1 MIKKNLKVL
10 LTILLIVIMTF
21 ALSSTFVQAT
31 DAVVT
36 SETST
41 DTEATVNA
49 ESETTE
55 ESEIHN
61 GDLYLF
67 DNKVVMD
74 KLVDGNV
81 FIFGQEV
88 EITGQVNGNLFVCAN
103 KITFD
108 NCYIRYSVFACANSI
123 YYNGA
128 CNDFYVASNDL
139 EMTYDSY
146 VIRDVKAAASNL
158 TFRAAV
164 GRDADLSFNKADFG
178 EGENIPVVYGDLRYS
193 APTEATIPEG
203 VITETGTT
211 TYSNSATEDSSST
224 SVSEIIINFLVCIV
238 TAIAVYLIIRA
249 FIPKFSDKIDS
260 EKLSAKKLLK
270 GFGIGLA
277 SIVLFTIIFI
287 LLLISQIGLKLAFV
301 LLAIFVLVCL
311 ISAPIFAII
320 VTNELKPVLKL
331 DKKSIFI
338 LVLSL
343 VSIIL
348 YGVTLIPVIGGI
360 FSFILTPMAI
370 GMLINMFIPH
380 KELTDE
386 EKTAIA
392 EAKKQAKDDK
402 EKLKAERA
410 EQKAA
415 KKQEKLELK
424 EAKKNNKEL

>member
-1 MIKKNLKVL
+1 MIKKNLKIL
-10 LTILLIVIMTF
+10 LAILLIAIMSLTF
-21 ALSSTFVQAT
+21 SYSFVQAT
-31 DAVVT
+31 DAVAT

-41 DTEATVNA
+41 ETAVETNTV
-49 ESETTE
+49 E
-55 ESEIHN
+55 EDNIHN

-67 DNKVVMD
+67 DTKVVMD

-146 VIRDVKAAASNL
+146 VIRDVKAASTNM

-164 GRDADLSFNKADFG
+164 GRDADISFDSIDLG
-178 EGENIPVVYGDLRYS
+178 EGENIPVIYGNLRYS
-193 APTEATIPEG
+193 SPSEVTVPEG
-203 VITETGTT
+203 VITETGTV
-211 TYSNSATEDSSST
+211 TYTNESEENSSST
-224 SVSEIIINFLVCIV
+224 SIYEVIINFLVCIV
-238 TAIAVYLIIRA
+238 TAIIIYLIIKA
-249 FIPKFSDKIDS
+249 FIPKLYEKIGN
-260 EKLSAKKLLK
+260 EKISIIKLLK
-270 GFGIGLA
+270 SFVIGLA
-277 SIVLFTIIFI
+277 TIVAVVIAFI

-301 LLAIFVLVCL
+301 LLAVFVLICL
-311 ISAPIFAII
+311 ISAPVFAII
-320 VTNELKPVLKL
+320 VTNALKQTLKL
-331 DKKSIFI
+331 DKKSMFL

-348 YGVTLIPVIGGI
+348 YGVTLIPAIGGI
-360 FSFILTPMAI
+360 FSFILTPISI
-370 GMLINMFIPH
+370 GMLVNLFIPH

-386 EKTAIA
+386 EKA
-392 EAKKQAKDDK
+392 EK
-402 EKLKAERA
+402 EKIKAEKAELKAAR
-410 EQKAA
+410 
-415 KKQEKLELK
+415 KQEKLEAK